1 MEVLNSMESLVI
13 DACRVKTTLQHE
25 KEKVVSDAD
34 KLGKA
39 LCAKIF
45 SMCFGSFWTPSK
57 NGGVSGIIQSPASE
71 PQRVTD
77 VHIVA
82 AYLHR
87 PSRNLKLHRMTK
99 AMRERDD
106 DEFFKKNR
114 VLIETKMRDWQVRAV
129 EKLRVLAEKIQEKP
143 YQNIHHNR
151 PSSQGMS
158 DSDLFDDED
167 SDQEE
172 PREEQPLSE
181 FDREIQIYMNFSKEK
196 YVEWRDRQSKPK
208 HNVESSYY
216 RRFWDDHKL
225 LMPTLSKIALKVRN
239 FIYLIIKTS
248 LRSPDCLLHPMRL
261 KENLAASRIRWALI
275 L

>member
-13 DACRVKTTLQHE
+13 DACRVKNTLQHE
-25 KEKVVSDAD
+25 KEKVVTDAD
-34 KLGKA
+34 NLGKA
-39 LCAKIF
+39 LCAKVF
-45 SMCFGSFWTPSK
+45 SMCYGSFWAPSK

-71 PQRVTD
+71 PRRVTD

-82 AYLHR
+82 AFLHR

-99 AMRERDD
+99 ALRERDD

-114 VLIETKMRDWQVRAV
+114 VLIETKMRDWQERAM
-129 EKLRVLAEKIQEKP
+129 EKLRILAEKIQDKP
-143 YQNIHHNR
+143 LQNLHHDR
-151 PSSQGMS
+151 PSSQEMS

-167 SDQEE
+167 SNQEE
-172 PREEQPLSE
+172 PREDEPLSE

-208 HNVESSYY
+208 HNVESSYF
-216 RRFWDDHKL
+216 RRFWNDHKL
-225 LMPTLSKIALKVRN
+225 LMPTLSKIALKVRI
-239 FIYLIIKTS
+239 FIYLKIKTS
-248 LRSPDCLLHPMRL
+248 FRSPDCPLHPMRL
-261 KENLAASRIRWALI
+261 KENSAASRIRWALA